1 MCDAVPA
8 LLLDHPQK
16 RARTLGRLWLDLAH
30 AIQTTAI
37 RQHLVAQGLQFAIAD
52 PVELHPEIEDGK
64 RNQLGAFAVAGSD
77 KCHAALIKP
86 GQNPKQLF
94 L

>member
-1 MCDAVPA
+1 MCDAVPG

-16 RARTLGRLWLDLAH
+16 RARALGRLWFALAH
-30 AIQTTAI
+30 AIEATAI
-37 RQHLVAQGLQFAIAD
+37 RQHLFAQGLQLAIAD

-64 RNQLGAFAVAGSD
+64 RDELGAFAVAGGD
-77 KCHAALIKP
+77 KCRAALIKP